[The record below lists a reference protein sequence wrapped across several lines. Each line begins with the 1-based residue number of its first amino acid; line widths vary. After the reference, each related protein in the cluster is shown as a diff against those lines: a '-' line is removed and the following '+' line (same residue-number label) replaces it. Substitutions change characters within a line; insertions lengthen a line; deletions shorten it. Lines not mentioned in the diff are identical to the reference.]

1 MKNWMSRRPE
11 TVADWLFLIAAG
23 VAIYFVFAHL
33 PDIGGALGTVLGI
46 LSPFAGAVVLAYLL
60 DMPTRFFAKTLF
72 KGKRGPAIVASYLC
86 AILAIVLL
94 VSLVVPQLGASIT
107 MFANNLPDYA
117 RNLQALLTTL
127 QQEYDLPVD
136 MLIDLLA
143 DSTKNF
149 EKIMD
154 TIASAMPAV
163 ASYAANAMSSV
174 VAVFT
179 SVAGSIYMLASK
191 ESLLRNLRAALYAL
205 LPRRA
210 VQSVLGVFSMANRT
224 FSSYIGG
231 QMIDALLV
239 GIETFVLM
247 TVFGLNFAPLIAV
260 LVGVTN
266 VIPIFG
272 PFIGAVPSAI
282 ILLFADPIQAV
293 WFAILILVVQ
303 QIDGNFIAPRILGD
317 SIGLSGLWVLMAIIL
332 GGDLFG
338 LPGMVVGVPLFGV
351 VYALLRESVDASL
364 KSRGIDANG
373 DPLPPDAA
381 PPTGG

>member
-1 MKNWMSRRPE
+1 MKQWMRRHPE

-33 PDIGGALGTVLGI
+33 PDIGGAAATVAGI

-60 DMPTRFFAKTLF
+60 DMPARFFAKTLF
-72 KGKRGPAIVASYLC
+72 KGKRGPAIVLSYLC

-94 VSLVVPQLGASIT
+94 VSLVVPQLVASVQ
-107 MFANNLPDYA
+107 MFAANLPGYVA
-117 RNLQALLTTL
+117 NLQSLLATL
-127 QQEYDLPVD
+127 QNDYDLPVD
-136 MLIDLLA
+136 LLSKLLA
-143 DSTKNF
+143 ESTQNF

-154 TIASAMPAV
+154 TIAQAMPAV

-179 SVAGSIYMLASK
+179 AVAGSIYMLASK
-191 ESLLRNLRAALYAL
+191 ESLLRNLRAVLYAVF
-205 LPRRA
+205 PPHA
-210 VQSVLGVFSMANRT
+210 AKSVLGVFAMANRT

-239 GIETFVLM
+239 GLETFVLM
-247 TVFGLNFAPLIAV
+247 TVFGLKFAPLIAV

-303 QIDGNFIAPRILGD
+303 QIDGNFIAPRIVGD
-317 SIGLSGLWVLMAIIL
+317 AIGLSGLWVLMAIIL

-373 DPLPPDAA
+373 DPLPPDNA
-381 PPTGG
+381 PPAGR